1 MTNKTFQRP
10 TIQTRYTAQAKA
22 DRRQA
27 ALDRR
32 NEQITELQERKA
44 LYANVGA

>member
-1 MTNKTFQRP
+1 MKATQRP
-10 TIQTRYTAQAKA
+10 TVQTRYAAQVKA

-32 NEQITELQERKA
+32 NEQVTELQERKA
-44 LYANVGA
+44 LYDVAGR

>member
-1 MTNKTFQRP
+1 MKKATQRP
-10 TIQTRYTAQAKA
+10 TIQTRYTAQVKA

-32 NEQITELQERKA
+32 NERITELDERKA
-44 LYANVGA
+44 LYAAR